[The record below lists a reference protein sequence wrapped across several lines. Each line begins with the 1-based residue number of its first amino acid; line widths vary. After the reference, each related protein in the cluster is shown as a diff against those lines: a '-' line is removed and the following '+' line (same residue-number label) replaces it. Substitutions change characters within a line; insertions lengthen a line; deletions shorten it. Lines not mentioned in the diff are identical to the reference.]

1 MLAGTFYY
9 IIIFSVGNS
18 RVNAASEST
27 TDDLRFRVAL
37 IYGDSVEAD
46 FRTKSEKGF
55 ILGFNNGNDFTPI
68 SETDVTTV
76 RFSLDANLTYDSN
89 SRYQTASSGD
99 TVNVGAYHVKA
110 EYSEDDLDER
120 IAEFAQIFP
129 DYNVFPGYYDGKTY
143 IMIGQFSDTSAA
155 ENALSAIKDQL
166 IPTEET
172 ESSESDDSSSVPET
186 GDSGERPSSEAS
198 MPSDTSPS
206 DTSTETSDDTE
217 NTDPAEPDTSDAQP
231 EDKPEDALI
240 TVVLS
245 ATVSQPSNTAVT
257 VIDPSTHKLIWIFDD
272 TSGKTNFGAQPVD
285 TGKDITYINGWVGSY
300 MYYYADTIECCVKKK
315 DNGQAGLNVVNVLPL
330 ETYIAGVVPYEIS
343 NSWPLETQKAFA
355 IAVRSYAVSGMNRH
369 KSSANADLCN
379 TAHCQVY
386 KGFVS
391 TNDRVRQA
399 VNETRGLI
407 AVYNGNICSTFYSSS
422 TGGCTANVSQV
433 WGGNQTTYGYL
444 KAVAT
449 PWEKYESH
457 GNGSWTSTAT
467 GAQLQERLV
476 AKGYTSLT
484 GPVTK
489 IEIVKL
495 QDNSSYV
502 YSIKLSD
509 AAGHSVTVSR
519 TDKVKS
525 LLSPY
530 VKSGNFVVAKAG
542 EDVTRINFV
551 KPGFGEVD
559 SGATEGVSVI
569 TNPSCGLV
577 YGRQNFSVLTAD
589 GIKSFADSNSEK
601 VMTAGGLLDFTMSKA
616 LDSQYYPTVIGKNG
630 EVLPDILN
638 TGFSTVTETITAE
651 GDSGTF
657 VFIGRGW
664 GHGVGLSQFG
674 TKDLGDLGY
683 DYETIFKAY
692 YSDAEII
699 SYTKYRNG

>member
-186 GDSGERPSSEAS
+186 EDSGEKPSSEAS

-449 PWEKYESH
+449 PWEKYESY

>member
-18 RVNAASEST
+18 RVNAVSEST

-89 SRYQTASSGD
+89 SRYQTAYSGD

-110 EYSEDDLDER
+110 EYSKDDLDER
-120 IAEFAQIFP
+120 IAEFARIFP

-198 MPSDTSPS
+198 MPSDTLPS

-231 EDKPEDALI
+231 EDKPEDVLI

-272 TSGKTNFGAQPVD
+272 TSGKTYFGAQPVD

-449 PWEKYESH
+449 PWEKYESY

-569 TNPSCGLV
+569 TNPSCELV

-616 LDSQYYPTVIGKNG
+616 LDSQYYPTVTGKNG